1 MYFLLRQYT
10 HHLSLGK
17 ITFAHHL
24 SCHTC
29 MLHHSCSQL
38 AYHSQCS
45 GRDGA
50 ETAGPS
56 SRPPEWRSQ
65 NGNQARVPIWILWT
79 QDQHLSLSQGNI
91 SHGERS
97 GFGGGVSAP
106 CPCLAVP
113 GSPEVTDL
121 PIVIRWPKWSQN
133 PGSSGWTL
141 QSHWHRPWWEW
152 LLLSS

>member
-1 MYFLLRQYT
+1 MAFLRAL
-10 HHLSLGK
+10 L
-17 ITFAHHL
+17 IHHL

-29 MLHHSCSQL
+29 ILHHSCSQL
-38 AYHSQCS
+38 AYHSRCS

-65 NGNQARVPIWILWT
+65 NGNQVRVIWT

-121 PIVIRWPKWSQN
+121 PIVIRWQYSGHRTQAALGGLYSHVGTDLGGN
-133 PGSSGWTL
+133 GSS
-141 QSHWHRPWWEW
+141 SAHRF
-152 LLLSS
+152 

>member
-29 MLHHSCSQL
+29 ILHHSCSQL

-56 SRPPEWRSQ
+56 SRPLSGEAKMGTRRGPPYGALDPRHSP
-65 NGNQARVPIWILWT
+65 VPQPGKHQSWGKKW
-79 QDQHLSLSQGNI
+79 
-91 SHGERS
+91 
-97 GFGGGVSAP
+97 GGVSAP

>member
-29 MLHHSCSQL
+29 ILHHSCSQL

-65 NGNQARVPIWILWT
+65 NGNQVRVIWT
-79 QDQHLSLSQGNI
+79 QDQYLSLSQGNI